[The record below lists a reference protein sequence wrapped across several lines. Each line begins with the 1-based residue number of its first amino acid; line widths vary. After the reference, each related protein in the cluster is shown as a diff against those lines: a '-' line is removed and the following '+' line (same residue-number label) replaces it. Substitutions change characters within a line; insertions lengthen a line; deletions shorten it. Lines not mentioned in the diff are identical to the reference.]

1 MSETNVIGYFNGNTY
16 PIQINISSLGMSY
29 TLAAGEYI
37 TATDDKGAKVKIND
51 PIFEGYLG
59 KARLSKE
66 VLKDRKVN
74 IYRVISRDAR
84 GQVPSFQGLPISKD
98 TEGKT
103 VLPVVP
109 ATTSTGGPNLPYR
122 AMSMEDAY
130 KNGVIRR
137 PRVTESKG
145 LVETEGAPYQGQ
157 VIPEITYDD
166 ADTRQAPKLNK
177 NLTMDSVKLNLN
189 EAKAELAPA
198 PTQTVQP
205 VTVPNI
211 EVPTLEDLSADG
223 TSKFVCDLDMPPTT
237 FDYRSQLESYLRKNY
252 PNNMDYMLRYPKARK
267 KT

>member
-1 MSETNVIGYFNGNTY
+1 MSETNVIGYFNGNAY

-29 TLAAGEYI
+29 TLAPGEYI

-51 PIFEGYLG
+51 PIFDGYLG

-66 VLKDRKVN
+66 ILKDRKVN

-98 TEGKT
+98 PEGKT

-109 ATTSTGGPNLPYR
+109 PTTSTGGPNLPYR

-130 KNGVIRR
+130 KAGVIRR
-137 PRVTESKG
+137 PRINESKG
-145 LVETEGAPYQGQ
+145 LKETDGAPLPGQ

-166 ADTRQAPKLNK
+166 ADTRQAPRLNK
-177 NLTMDSVKLNLN
+177 NLTMESVKIDLGARI
-189 EAKAELAPA
+189 EPPSAP
-198 PTQTVQP
+198 PLTVKP
-205 VTVPNI
+205 AALPNI
-211 EVPTLEDLSADG
+211 EVPTLEDL
-223 TSKFVCDLDMPPTT
+223 TSEGVTKFVCDLDNPPTT
-237 FDYRSQLESYLRKNY
+237 FDYRSQLESHLRKSH
-252 PNNMDYMLRYPKARK
+252 PDKMDYMQRYPKAKK

>member
-59 KARLSKE
+59 KAKLSKE

-84 GQVPSFQGLPISKD
+84 GQVPSFQGLPIGKD
-98 TEGKT
+98 PEGKT

-109 ATTSTGGPNLPYR
+109 AATSVGGPNLPYR

-130 KNGVIRR
+130 KSGVIRR

-145 LVETEGAPYQGQ
+145 LVETDGAPYQGQ

-166 ADTRQAPKLNK
+166 ADTRQAPKLSK
-177 NLTMDSVKLNLN
+177 NLTMEPVKLSLG
-189 EAKAELAPA
+189 EAKAEPVLAP
-198 PTQTVQP
+198 PQSVRP
-205 VTVPNI
+205 VVVPNI

-223 TSKFVCDLDMPPTT
+223 TGKFICDLDTPPTT
-237 FDYRSQLESYLRKNY
+237 FDYRSQLESHLRRNH
-252 PNNMDYMLRYPKARK
+252 PNNMDYMLKYPKAK
-267 KT
+267 KKA